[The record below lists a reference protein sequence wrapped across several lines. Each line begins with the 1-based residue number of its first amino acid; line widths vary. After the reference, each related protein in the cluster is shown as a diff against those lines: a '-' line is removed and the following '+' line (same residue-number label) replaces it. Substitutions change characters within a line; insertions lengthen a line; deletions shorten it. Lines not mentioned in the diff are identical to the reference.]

1 MKAFC
6 RIAALALAGLVV
18 ATGVSAQAD
27 VYTHLGHVAVS
38 FGSTPTGR
46 GLLPLAMAEAETAE
60 QHARLAAAD
69 SVSLAVWRLH
79 AGHAL
84 QALDPALVSG
94 TGPGLGYGVRQATIE
109 AIQHMELAL
118 SAADSVTENV
128 AIHGPRIYTALQS
141 ALQHADEAVALAE
154 DILAASS
161 VTTARPL
168 VRRFEAACEAVLWG
182 RDANRDG
189 IIGWEEGEGGLAQ
202 AQYHMNL
209 LRRAEG
215 LDF

>member
-1 MKAFC
+1 V
-6 RIAALALAGLVV
+6 GS
-18 ATGVSAQAD
+18 GVSAQAD
-27 VYTHLGHVAVS
+27 LYTHLGHVAVS
-38 FGSTPTGR
+38 FGSTPTGM
-46 GLLPLAMAEAETAE
+46 GLLPTAIAEAETAE

-69 SVSLAVWRLH
+69 SVSLVTWRLH

-84 QALDPALVSG
+84 YALDPAIVSG

-109 AIQHMELAL
+109 AISHMELAL
-118 SAADSVTENV
+118 ARDSVTENV

-141 ALQHADEAVALAE
+141 ALRHADEAVSLAE
-154 DILAASS
+154 DILAAPS
-161 VTTARPL
+161 VQAARPL
-168 VRRFEAACEAVLWG
+168 VRRLEAACDAVLWG

-202 AQYHMNL
+202 AKYHMTL